1 MRDVEEIVQRQRK
14 FFQTGTTLS
23 LNVRRT
29 MLMRLEAAVRRNQ
42 RAICQALQEDLHK
55 SEMEASMTEVYL
67 VLEELR
73 RLRTHLA
80 QWTRT
85 RRVPGSLT
93 QFPSYGELRRE
104 PYGVVLV
111 MAPWNYP
118 FLLSLQPL
126 AGAVAAGNC
135 VVLKPSAYAP
145 AVSAVLEKLVAEAA
159 APQYLTV
166 VSGGREANGDLLEQ
180 RFDYIFFT
188 GGVSVGKLVMEKA
201 AAHLTPVTLELG
213 GKSPCLVEKSARLRL
228 AAKRIVFGK
237 FLNSGQ
243 TCVAPDYVLVD
254 QSVAEEFCGYLEF
267 WIRRLYGENPLENPD
282 YPRMINRKHFDRVRG
297 LLEGEKIRTG
307 GGCRAETLQIAPTV
321 VETGEDSP
329 LMQEEI
335 FGPVLPVL
343 RYRTLPEAEAVILRR
358 EKPLALYLFTEDRQ
372 VKRRILRHISFG
384 GGCVNDTVL
393 HLTASRLPFG
403 GVGGSGMGRYHG
415 KYSLDTF
422 SHQKGVV
429 HVSSRVDVPLRYP
442 PYTAAKKKLIAAFLR

>member
-1 MRDVEEIVQRQRK
+1 MVGIAETVRQQRN
-14 FFQTGTTLS
+14 FFHSGKPLS
-23 LNVRRT
+23 LQVRRAV
-29 MLMRLEAAVRRNQ
+29 LMRLEAAVRRNQ
-42 RAICQALQEDLHK
+42 EEICRALHADLHK
-55 SEMEASMTEVYL
+55 SEAEACMTEVYL

-73 RLRTHLA
+73 RMRTCMA
-80 QWTRT
+80 RWART
-85 RRVPGSLT
+85 RWVPGSLA
-93 QFPSYGELRRE
+93 QFPSFGELRRE

-118 FLLSLQPL
+118 FLLSMQPL

-145 AVSAVLEKLVAEAA
+145 AVSAVLEKVVAEAA
-159 APQYLTV
+159 PARYLAV
-166 VSGGREANGDLLEQ
+166 VTGGREANQDLLEQ
-180 RFDYIFFT
+180 KFDYIFFT

-213 GKSPCLVEKSARLRL
+213 GKSPCIVERSARLRL

-254 QSVAEEFCGYLEF
+254 EAVREEFCEYLVF
-267 WIRRLYGENPLENPD
+267 WIRRLYGEKPLENPD
-282 YPRMINRKHFDRVRG
+282 YPRMINKKHFDRIRG
-297 LLEGEKIRTG
+297 LLEGAQVLVG
-307 GGCRAETLQIAPTV
+307 GDCREETLQISPTV
-321 VETGEDSP
+321 VRAGGDSP

-343 RYRTLPEAEAVILRR
+343 SYRDLREAEALILRR
-358 EKPLALYLFTEDRQ
+358 EKPLALYLFTENAA
-372 VKRRILRHISFG
+372 VKRRILRKISFG

-393 HLTASRLPFG
+393 HLTSPYLPFG

-415 KYSLDTF
+415 KYSFDTF
-422 SHQKGVV
+422 SHQKGVA
-429 HVSSRVDVPLRYP
+429 HVSSRVDIPLRYP
-442 PYTAAKKKLIAAFLR
+442 PYTAGKKKLIAAFLR